1 LKTPQHLEQFGPL
14 MKVFPDATVVI
25 THRDPVATVAS
36 MTTLVSYAARM
47 SREPVRPRDI
57 GHYWADR
64 IEQMLRACVRDREL
78 LPAAHSI
85 DVRFHEFNADD
96 LGTVQRIYDLAG
108 QPLTAALRSGM
119 QQFIRENPRG
129 KEGKIAYDLAVLG
142 LDEAELRQRLRF
154 YSERFATLD
163 ERIG

>member
-1 LKTPQHLEQFGPL
+1 MTNGEFVGWQSPGVQLRTRTVRGEQFVHRAADPRQFDVDVTACRQLSFQAPEGTDAVALPENIARPL
-14 MKVFPDATVVI
+14 DV
-25 THRDPVATVAS
+25 
-36 MTTLVSYAARM
+36 
-47 SREPVRPRDI
+47 

-108 QPLTAALRSGM
+108 QPLTR
-119 QQFIRENPRG
+119 
-129 KEGKIAYDLAVLG
+129 
-142 LDEAELRQRLRF
+142 
-154 YSERFATLD
+154 
-163 ERIG
+163 